1 MIKALTF
8 QQIFNKVGKHL
19 LTQLE
24 QSRQTN
30 PNDPAFAGRCLYR
43 THTGLKCAIGCLIPD
58 DIYDIDMENNSAGH
72 LLTRWTIPGLHHQG
86 YESRLSFFLNKLQ
99 TIHDDSGREFD
110 PDYNKEAWS
119 RELRMLANKYDLST
133 RWISPLMHKD

>member
-24 QSRQTN
+24 QSRRPSTTK
-30 PNDPAFAGRCLYR
+30 FAGDCLYR

-58 DIYDIDMENNSAGH
+58 DIYDPDMENQSAGH

-86 YESRLSFFLNKLQ
+86 YDHPLATFLNKLQ

-110 PDYNKEAWS
+110 PVYNKEAWS
-119 RELRMLANKYDLST
+119 QELRMLANKYDLST